1 MSVKRVIKRRAV
13 FAEIHQDT
21 RGDTVHQF
29 SVKYRKADYTT
40 GFKANVSKSFRSV
53 AGQGKYRGNV
63 NTNHV
68 LLLVDNET
76 NQTFE
81 IIIDLMVEYNGLLID
96 HTV

>member
-21 RGDTVHQF
+21 RGDSVHQF
-29 SVKYRKADYTT
+29 SVKYRKTDYTT
-40 GFKANVSKSFRSV
+40 GFKANVSKNFRSV
-53 AGQGKYRGNV
+53 SGQGKYRGNV

-68 LLLVDNET
+68 LLLIDNET
-76 NQTFE
+76 NRTFE